1 MQNAKTTNKSQKA
14 SRLAVVATL
23 IAIVCLTIAHF
34 IPLDFVEGHEVPVA
48 LPFWVASA
56 VVLLAFILSIAKT
69 AISRTW
75 RGRLLGVV
83 LILVNLTVMAMSAF
97 SIVLSHVNF
106 MG

>member
-1 MQNAKTTNKSQKA
+1 MKNAKITNKPQKA
-14 SRLAVVATL
+14 SRLALWVTIGAAVWLWFSYSIILGELYLYEVVTTFPIWLAGIAAT
-23 IAIVCLTIAHF
+23 I
-34 IPLDFVEGHEVPVA
+34 G
-48 LPFWVASA
+48 
-56 VVLLAFILSIAKT
+56 FILSIVKI

-83 LILVNLTVMAMSAF
+83 LILINLTVMAMSTF